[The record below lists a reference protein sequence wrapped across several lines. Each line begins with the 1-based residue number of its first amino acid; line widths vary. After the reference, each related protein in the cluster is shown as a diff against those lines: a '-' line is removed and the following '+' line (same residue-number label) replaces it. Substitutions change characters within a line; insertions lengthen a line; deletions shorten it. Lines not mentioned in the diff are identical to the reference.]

1 MLINHSLVTSW
12 FDSVCITVTRLVNF
26 RENPLYEYELQLFDY
41 NVYSRPKVTL
51 HFSFLNISILVLIL
65 SKWNI
70 AISFQ
75 HFSTHNS

>member
-1 MLINHSLVTSW
+1 MFRSEIKKISYLKIVSFKNIN
-12 FDSVCITVTRLVNF
+12 SV
-26 RENPLYEYELQLFDY
+26 LYI
-41 NVYSRPKVTL
+41 YSRPKVTL
-51 HFSFLNISILVLIL
+51 HFSYLNISILVLIL